1 MWHTNTNTQ
10 TDRHMMIANSY
21 ASIASQWAKTLMT
34 RKLCSIEDW
43 GPTDRVSNWDK
54 VMQVKVNNHLVQK
67 LVWNETNG
75 QTDRWTKANA
85 LAPVTVLTWS
95 VKIYREST
103 RTALQLLQVTVTISF
118 EKTPAQFCS
127 HAVRHWSEGHGTT
140 SWDLW
145 HHSHNRLVQ
154 KLAQNIHYW

>member
-1 MWHTNTNTQ
+1 
-10 TDRHMMIANSY
+10 
-21 ASIASQWAKTLMT
+21 
-34 RKLCSIEDW
+34 
-43 GPTDRVSNWDK
+43 
-54 VMQVKVNNHLVQK
+54 MQVKVNNHLVQK

-127 HAVRHWSEGHGTT
+127 HAVRH
-140 SWDLW
+140 
-145 HHSHNRLVQ
+145 
-154 KLAQNIHYW
+154 